1 MRRMK
6 QFPLVLYPNPILKK
20 KSKKVGRISPDM
32 PEILQRM
39 EYTMEENEGVGLAA
53 PQVGISEQMIIVQDG
68 ESNYAFFNP
77 RIVRATGKKATDEEG
92 CLSLPGV
99 FLKIRRKEEVEIE
112 AQTLEGETVR
122 IQAKGLGARIFQHEI
137 DHLNGMLII
146 NRANPLARWKIRKQL
161 KKFING

>member
-1 MRRMK
+1 MK

-53 PQVGISEQMIIVQDG
+53 PQVGISEQMII
-68 ESNYAFFNP
+68 P

-146 NRANPLARWKIRKQL
+146 NRASPLARWKIRKQL